1 MAGLIGDGRFFSI
14 KIGECDIIKKRFV
27 GGEKMRTKDE
37 LKEIIRIM
45 ADTYYQIFGDAIEQI
60 LLYGSYARGDNT
72 VDSDIDLVAIVRGD
86 RQTLQNKLKQVWDV
100 SSDLE
105 LQYDVIISPTVIPY
119 DEYIKYKEDV
129 PYYRNIQKEGVNI
142 VA

>member
-1 MAGLIGDGRFFSI
+1 
-14 KIGECDIIKKRFV
+14 
-27 GGEKMRTKDE
+27 
-37 LKEIIRIM
+37 M
-45 ADTYYQIFGDAIEQI
+45 ADTYYRIFGDAIEQI

>member
-1 MAGLIGDGRFFSI
+1 M
-14 KIGECDIIKKRFV
+14 C
-27 GGEKMRTKDE
+27 TKDK

-45 ADTYYQIFGDAIEQI
+45 ADTYYRVFGNAIDQI

-72 VDSDIDLVAIVRGD
+72 VDSDIDLVAIVRGE
-86 RQTLQNKLKQVWDV
+86 RQTLQNKLKRVWDV
-100 SSDLE
+100 SADLE
-105 LQYDVIISPTVIPY
+105 LQYGVIISPTVIPY
-119 DEYIKYKEDV
+119 DEYIRYKEDV

>member
-1 MAGLIGDGRFFSI
+1 
-14 KIGECDIIKKRFV
+14 
-27 GGEKMRTKDE
+27 MRTKDE

-45 ADTYYQIFGDAIEQI
+45 ADTYCQIFGDAIEQI

-86 RQTLQNKLKQVWDV
+86 RQILQNKLKQVWDV

>member
-1 MAGLIGDGRFFSI
+1 M
-14 KIGECDIIKKRFV
+14 C
-27 GGEKMRTKDE
+27 TKDE

-45 ADTYYQIFGDAIEQI
+45 ADTYYQIFGEAIEQI